1 MKKINETTYKYK
13 GVIINKC
20 PNGLYTV
27 KFLVKDF
34 NDVCY
39 LSAWDKEELKAKFN
53 QFVDLYGGLEM
64 DKFIQR
70 KN

>member
-39 LSAWDKEELKAKFN
+39 LSAWNKAEE
-53 QFVDLYGGLEM
+53 EE
-64 DKFIQR
+64 
-70 KN
+70 